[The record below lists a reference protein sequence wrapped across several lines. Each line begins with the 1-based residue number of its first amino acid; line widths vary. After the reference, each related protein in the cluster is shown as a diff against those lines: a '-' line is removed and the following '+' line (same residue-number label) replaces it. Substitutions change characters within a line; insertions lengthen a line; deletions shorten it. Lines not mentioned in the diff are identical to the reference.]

1 MMHTSLSSWATS
13 MQLEKKKKKRSN
25 SEAMKTERCVHTQVL
40 SHMLTTVV
48 RTCQQ
53 VAQTQERKV

>member
-13 MQLEKKKKKRSN
+13 MQLEKKKRSN